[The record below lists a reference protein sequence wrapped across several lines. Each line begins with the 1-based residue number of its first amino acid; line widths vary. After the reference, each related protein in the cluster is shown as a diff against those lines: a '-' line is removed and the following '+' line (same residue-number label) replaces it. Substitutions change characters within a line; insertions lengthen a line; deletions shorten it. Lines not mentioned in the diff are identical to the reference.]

1 MAEHTDLSERHP
13 GVDLARHD
21 FFDTGHIGSHKKKKL
36 HVGSVFPE
44 GPAVDHDV
52 IAGETVPEVR
62 VQDEAANDYDAGTVT
77 VARAADSEVVQLLP
91 RDTQRTRALLVN
103 NGASAVLV
111 GKLSSGLGQGN
122 GFTLA
127 ANGGSVEILTTQ
139 RVFGCVVSSA
149 SANTTCAVSVWSE
162 RDR

>member
-1 MAEHTDLSERHP
+1 MPEHTDLTEKHP

-21 FFDTGHIGSHKKKKL
+21 FFDAGHIGSHKKKPPL
-36 HVGSVFPE
+36 VGRVFPK
-44 GPAVDHDV
+44 GPTVDHDV
-52 IAGETVPEVR
+52 INGETVPEVR
-62 VQDEAANDYDAGTVT
+62 TQEEAANDYDAGTVT
-77 VARAADSEVVQLLP
+77 VARAADNEVVQLLP
-91 RDTQRTRALLVN
+91 RDTARTRALLVN

-127 ANGGSVEILTTQ
+127 ANGGSIELLTSQ
-139 RVFGCVVSSA
+139 RVYGCVVGSA
-149 SANTTCAVSVWSE
+149 AVNTTCAVSVWSE